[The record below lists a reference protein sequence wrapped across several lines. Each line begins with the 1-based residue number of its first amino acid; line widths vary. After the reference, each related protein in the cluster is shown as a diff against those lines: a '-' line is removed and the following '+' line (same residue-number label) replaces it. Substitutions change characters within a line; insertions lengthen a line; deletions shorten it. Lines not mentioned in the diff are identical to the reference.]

1 MKKILALALTALV
14 LLSICSLS
22 VADEKKTLTVWV
34 PQYQFSKTEDA
45 VSDADFW
52 NGWFDAFEAENNCEV
67 NVEVLPWSDYN
78 TTIYTGLLNND
89 GPDVV
94 YVTDTY
100 DLVSNGLLL
109 KLDDKLTQEQKD
121 NFLKWEDGAKDK
133 DGNHYSIAFPGGPVL
148 LFYNKDIL
156 AEAGVEIP
164 EDTWTWEEFIDACK
178 TVVEKTDK
186 KAFVQNWGASSGTSA
201 LLTAFWPFFNQAGG
215 SILNENGEVD
225 FNTEAALQT
234 VQFLKDL
241 YDAGIFDESITAE
254 TDMAG
259 KFNAGEVAF
268 YCVGDTSGINSATK
282 NGINYGLKIGLKGP
296 AGIATRGT
304 GDSYAVAAKAVER
317 GNEELAV
324 KALLLM
330 NSAEVQ
336 DDFHNKV
343 YAFPNATRD
352 AKRVYNEQLD
362 ALYLQYSDGIRNIPD
377 FEGKASFENQVQA
390 NIQLMFMGDL
400 TPEEVL
406 TETMDYY
413 ENQIKQ

>member
-1 MKKILALALTALV
+1 MRFRKTPGLGKRSSTPARPSLKRPTRR
-14 LLSICSLS
+14 LS
-22 VADEKKTLTVWV
+22 
-34 PQYQFSKTEDA
+34 FR
-45 VSDADFW
+45 
-52 NGWFDAFEAENNCEV
+52 
-67 NVEVLPWSDYN
+67 
-78 TTIYTGLLNND
+78 TGA
-89 GPDVV
+89 P
-94 YVTDTY
+94 
-100 DLVSNGLLL
+100 
-109 KLDDKLTQEQKD
+109 
-121 NFLKWEDGAKDK
+121 A
-133 DGNHYSIAFPGGPVL
+133 P
-148 LFYNKDIL
+148 
-156 AEAGVEIP
+156 
-164 EDTWTWEEFIDACK
+164 
-178 TVVEKTDK
+178 
-186 KAFVQNWGASSGTSA
+186 GTSA

-352 AKRVYNEQLD
+352 AQARVQR
-362 ALYLQYSDGIRNIPD
+362 A
-377 FEGKASFENQVQA
+377 A
-390 NIQLMFMGDL
+390 
-400 TPEEVL
+400 
-406 TETMDYY
+406 
-413 ENQIKQ
+413 

>member
-34 PQYQFSKTEDA
+34 PQYQFSKAEDA

-67 NVEVLPWSDYN
+67 NVEILPWSDYN

-178 TVVEKTDK
+178 TVVERTDK

-201 LLTAFWPFFNQAGG
+201 LLTAFWPFFNQA
-215 SILNENGEVD
+215 
-225 FNTEAALQT
+225 AASSTRTARWISTPKRRFRPFSSSRTCTTRASLTSPSPLKPTWRASSTRAKSRSTAWAIPPASTARPRTASTT
-234 VQFLKDL
+234 V
-241 YDAGIFDESITAE
+241 
-254 TDMAG
+254 
-259 KFNAGEVAF
+259 
-268 YCVGDTSGINSATK
+268 
-282 NGINYGLKIGLKGP
+282 
-296 AGIATRGT
+296 
-304 GDSYAVAAKAVER
+304 
-317 GNEELAV
+317 
-324 KALLLM
+324 
-330 NSAEVQ
+330 
-336 DDFHNKV
+336 
-343 YAFPNATRD
+343 
-352 AKRVYNEQLD
+352 
-362 ALYLQYSDGIRNIPD
+362 
-377 FEGKASFENQVQA
+377 
-390 NIQLMFMGDL
+390 
-400 TPEEVL
+400 
-406 TETMDYY
+406 
-413 ENQIKQ
+413 